1 MLSKSQ
7 RGNVLVIVLVL
18 FGLLGIGIFWQKSR
32 REAAKSEAQRIEAA
46 ARQAEEV
53 KANAE
58 LKALQAQLE
67 AAKSKDVLQVSLKA
81 ADDLYARWKDAKQ
94 VAGATSRIGLAT
106 PVAALQAL
114 RREAD
119 GLIVPDCLKDGKSN
133 LMEAM
138 RLEIEGFLA
147 FMGDVNIGKYVAR
160 ANTESADKLQTLYEA
175 DRSMCPN
182 KEIGK

>member
-1 MLSKSQ
+1 MPTKRQ
-7 RGNVLVIVLVL
+7 RGNVFVIALVL
-18 FGLLGIGIFWQKSR
+18 IGLLAGGIFWQKSR

-46 ARQAEEV
+46 AKQAEVV

-58 LKALQAQLE
+58 LKALQQQLE

-81 ADDLYARWKDAKQ
+81 ADDLYSRWKDAKQ
-94 VAGATSRIGLAT
+94 IAGLTSRVGLAT

-119 GLIVPDCLKDGKSN
+119 GLIVPDCLKAGKAN

-138 RLEIEGFLA
+138 RLEIDGFLA
-147 FMGDVNIGKYVAR
+147 FMGDVNIGKYVVQ

-175 DRSMCPN
+175 DRSMCP
-182 KEIGK
+182 K